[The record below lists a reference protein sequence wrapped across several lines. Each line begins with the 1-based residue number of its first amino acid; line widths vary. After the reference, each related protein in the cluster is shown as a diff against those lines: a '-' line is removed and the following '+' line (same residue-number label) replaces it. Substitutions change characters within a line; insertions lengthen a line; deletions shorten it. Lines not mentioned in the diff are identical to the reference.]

1 MLVRELNCGLQH
13 GADLIL
19 LFFPVPF
26 IEVNLASA
34 GISVILICGWNRN
47 VRPAYEIPTG
57 GNVIFGSIHEITA
70 GGEGKKKKKNGLRLT
85 KVNFYST
92 PAVLCD
98 LLYILYCDCFV
109 L

>member
-34 GISVILICGWNRN
+34 GISVILICGWNGN

-70 GGEGKKKKKNGLRLT
+70 GGEGKKKKKEWASAHKSEFLFNSSC
-85 KVNFYST
+85 VM
-92 PAVLCD
+92 
-98 LLYILYCDCFV
+98 
-109 L
+109 